1 MLKPLPYLQ
10 KHNLYLKEVCVNR
23 LLFYMPSFKKK
34 EFILGRLIDNFK
46 ETSTSLLPMVGVVM
60 LIQLKLQPVAWLTI
74 L

>member
-1 MLKPLPYLQ
+1 
-10 KHNLYLKEVCVNR
+10 
-23 LLFYMPSFKKK
+23 MPSFKKK

-46 ETSTSLLPMVGVVM
+46 ETLTSLLPMVGVVM

>member
-34 EFILGRLIDNFK
+34 EFILSRLIDNFK